1 MKKILSSILCI
12 CMVFALCAC
21 AGNASVG
28 TESTPRPTSDGAL
41 APETPAAADTVPSGD
56 VYGAPL
62 GDRVLIQ
69 NVKTLENFE
78 APDKTV
84 ILQFS
89 YVTPNVRI
97 EGKDEAAAAIN
108 EQLCLLDEAYITGSG
123 NEPGKNEILEDAL
136 DNFSY
141 VKEKEAELGTYF
153 SAARTAASTRADGSV
168 ISFRYS
174 KNIYTGG
181 TPRYGC
187 FAVNFSSETG
197 EKLTLDTLASDPA
210 SFKQTLADGVIA
222 AAKENS
228 VVYTQLSQEQEDPD
242 ALLAAAV
249 REDNWYFTA
258 SGIAFIP
265 DYGEIKPAEQDL
277 VVPYAVLVG
286 LMDERYFPVKREG
299 ESSFDVLRVS
309 EVQDGTVQVID
320 RLIVAEGEELYLKID
335 GTAYDVTLSSF
346 FYDHFAEGDARFH
359 MKDRL
364 WYASFMTDCA
374 LQLRTT
380 VPDGMPDLMVTYTDA
395 DYVLHRLFISQSGD
409 SRGVSLVDDT
419 IEAVG

>member
-1 MKKILSSILCI
+1 MKKILSAFLCV
-12 CMVFALCAC
+12 CMLFALCAC
-21 AGNASVG
+21 GAEAPAG
-28 TESTPRPTSDGAL
+28 TESTAKPVFGQ
-41 APETPAAADTVPSGD
+41 PAAEAPADADAAPAGEL
-56 VYGAPL
+56 YGAPL
-62 GDRVLIQ
+62 GARVLIQ
-69 NVKTLENFE
+69 NVKTLENFV
-78 APDKTV
+78 APDQTV

-89 YVTPNVRI
+89 YVTPKVRI
-97 EGKDEAAAAIN
+97 EGNDESAETIN
-108 EQLCLLDEAYITGSG
+108 EQLVLLDEAYITGSG

-141 VKEKEAELGTYF
+141 VTEKDAELGTYY

-197 EKLTLDTLASDPA
+197 EKLTLGALASDA
-210 SFKQTLADGVIA
+210 DAFREALAAGVVA

-228 VVYTQLSQEQEDPD
+228 VLYAQLSQEEEDPD
-242 ALLAAAV
+242 GTLAAAV
-249 REDNWYFTA
+249 LEDNWYFTA

-265 DYGEIKPAEQDL
+265 DYGDIKPAEQDL
-277 VVPYAVLVG
+277 VVPYAALSG

-299 ESSFDVLRVS
+299 ESSFDVLYVS
-309 EVQDGTVQVID
+309 EVTDGTVQVVD
-320 RLIVAEGEELYLKID
+320 RLTVSEGEELYLKID

-359 MKDRL
+359 TKDRL

-395 DYVLHRLFISQSGD
+395 DYVFHRLFISQSGD
-409 SRGVSLVDDT
+409 SRGVALVDDT

>member
-1 MKKILSSILCI
+1 
-12 CMVFALCAC
+12 V
-21 AGNASVG
+21 
-28 TESTPRPTSDGAL
+28 
-41 APETPAAADTVPSGD
+41 
-56 VYGAPL
+56 
-62 GDRVLIQ
+62 
-69 NVKTLENFE
+69 
-78 APDKTV
+78 APDQTV

-89 YVTPNVRI
+89 YVTPKVRI
-97 EGKDEAAAAIN
+97 EGNDESAETIN
-108 EQLCLLDEAYITGSG
+108 EQLVLLDEAYITGSG

-141 VKEKEAELGTYF
+141 VTEKDAELGTYY

-197 EKLTLDTLASDPA
+197 EKLTLGALASDA
-210 SFKQTLADGVIA
+210 DAFREALAAGVVA

-228 VVYTQLSQEQEDPD
+228 VLYALLSQEEEDPD
-242 ALLAAAV
+242 GTLAAAV

-265 DYGEIKPAEQDL
+265 DYGDIKPAEQDL
-277 VVPYAVLVG
+277 VVPYAALSG

-299 ESSFDVLRVS
+299 ESSFDVLYVS
-309 EVQDGTVQVID
+309 EVTDGTVQVVD
-320 RLIVAEGEELYLKID
+320 RLTVSEGEELYLKID

-359 MKDRL
+359 TKDRL

-395 DYVLHRLFISQSGD
+395 DYVFHRLFISQSGD
-409 SRGVSLVDDT
+409 SRGVALVDDT